1 MNRAACLVAATL
13 IALAL
18 PHAAPAQV
26 RATDAWVR
34 GTVQGQVA
42 TGAFMNLVSASET
55 ALVGATSPVAGTV
68 EIHQMTIDG
77 GVMKM
82 RAMPRVPL
90 AANRPLELKPGG
102 YHLMLMALK
111 QPLPPEANVP
121 ITLTFEDATGKRT
134 QLEVTAT
141 VRPLGAAPAKHGH

>member
-1 MNRAACLVAATL
+1 MNRIACIVAAL

-18 PHAAPAQV
+18 PSTASAQV
-26 RATDAWVR
+26 RASEAWVR
-34 GTVQGQVA
+34 GTVVGQSA

-55 ALVGATSPVAGTV
+55 ALIGATSPIAGAV

-77 GVMKM
+77 GVMRM

-111 QPLPPEANVP
+111 QPLPPEVRVP

-134 QLEVTAT
+134 QLEVTAI